1 MEKFIK
7 QAIYNRGDTSPIQLI
22 RPVSG
27 GDINQASYVKTEKE
41 EYFIKYNNSTPPG
54 FFQQEV
60 QGLKKIKE
68 TGVIQVPNVYDFHE
82 STESGEGWLIL
93 EWIQGEKNGK
103 TEELLGRQLAL
114 MHSVSKDKFGFHHP
128 SYIGM
133 IEQPNQY
140 YDKWAEYYTKNRL
153 LPQIELAKKKGYLY
167 QEREAGLYELLE
179 KMEKW
184 LPHSCEASLLHGDLW
199 GGNWIVGKTG
209 DPYLIDP
216 SVFYGHSEFELSF
229 TELFGGFSSAF
240 YQAYQEVRP
249 LSPEYEE
256 RKTLYQLFYL
266 LVHLNLFGEA
276 YGRSVDRVWR
286 YYVG

>member
-93 EWIQGEKNGK
+93 E
-103 TEELLGRQLAL
+103 
-114 MHSVSKDKFGFHHP
+114 
-128 SYIGM
+128 
-133 IEQPNQY
+133 
-140 YDKWAEYYTKNRL
+140 
-153 LPQIELAKKKGYLY
+153 
-167 QEREAGLYELLE
+167 
-179 KMEKW
+179 
-184 LPHSCEASLLHGDLW
+184 
-199 GGNWIVGKTG
+199 
-209 DPYLIDP
+209 
-216 SVFYGHSEFELSF
+216 
-229 TELFGGFSSAF
+229 
-240 YQAYQEVRP
+240 
-249 LSPEYEE
+249 
-256 RKTLYQLFYL
+256 
-266 LVHLNLFGEA
+266 
-276 YGRSVDRVWR
+276 
-286 YYVG
+286 